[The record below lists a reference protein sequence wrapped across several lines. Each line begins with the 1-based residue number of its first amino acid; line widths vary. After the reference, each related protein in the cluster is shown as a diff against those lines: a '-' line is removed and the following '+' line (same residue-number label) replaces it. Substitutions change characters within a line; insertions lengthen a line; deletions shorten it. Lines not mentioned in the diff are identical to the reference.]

1 MSDNS
6 IRVSIV
12 VATKDRYDTLF
23 DCIDSL
29 LLNYDCDDVEIVVH
43 DNSARPRIE
52 DFNAR
57 FGERR
62 NLLYDHDPTPVSQS
76 ENYEH
81 GVARARGE
89 FVTMIGDDDGVAG
102 GLLAMVEW
110 MDRHRLDA
118 FFPGCAN
125 YRWPGVTTRLSASN
139 PDGWL
144 SMGVW
149 AAPRLVNPELERM
162 AVLAKGSITLGELPR
177 LYYGLVRRRCLDWVR
192 NKAGA
197 YFPGPSPDMANAFA
211 LSYTV
216 GNMAVARLPVFISG
230 NSRQSNAGL
239 GLLGK
244 HVGEIPDLPFLP
256 RDTTDRWN
264 LRIPYFWSGPTIW
277 CQSAYAA
284 AAAIGRAHE
293 FEETN
298 NYSALYARVLVFH
311 PRFFVRL
318 VRAFYECHRRVGV
331 MRISV
336 ETATTV
342 AASAGLFISRVAGF
356 VHRRIRAPMDLQQVT
371 GVPSII
377 DATRRV
383 DAALS
388 ATDIRV
394 WLDRGLDIP
403 LDLRNET

>member
-1 MSDNS
+1 MSDNT
-6 IRVSIV
+6 IQVSIV

-29 LLNYDCDDVEIVVH
+29 LLNYDCDNVEIVVH

-52 DFNAR
+52 DFKAR

-62 NLLYDHDPTPVSQS
+62 NLLYEHDPTPLSQS
-76 ENYEH
+76 ENYER

-102 GLLAMVEW
+102 GLLAMAEW

-118 FFPGCAN
+118 FFPGFAN
-125 YRWPGVTTRLSASN
+125 YRWPGVTARLSASN

-149 AAPRLVNPELERM
+149 AAPRLVYPELERM

-211 LSYTV
+211 LSYSV
-216 GNMAVARLPVFISG
+216 GNMAVASLPVFISG

-264 LRIPYFWSGPTIW
+264 PRIPYFWSGPTIW
-277 CQSAYAA
+277 CQSAYSA

-293 FEETN
+293 FEEAN
-298 NYSALYARVLVFH
+298 NYAALYARVLVFF
-311 PRFFVRL
+311 PRYYVRL
-318 VRAFYECHRRVGV
+318 VRAFYECHRHVGV

-336 ETATTV
+336 KTAATL
-342 AASAGLFISRVAGF
+342 AASAEMFIIRVAGF
-356 VHRRIRAPMDLQQVT
+356 LQRRIRAPMDLKQVSD
-371 GVPSII
+371 VPSII

-383 DAALS
+383 DAVLS

-394 WLDRGLDIP
+394 WLERGLDIP
-403 LDLRNET
+403 RD